1 MKYLIFIIS
10 LLIIFIVASAISF
23 KTREIKRKAIPIV
36 VLLLIEAIVAFILL
50 HTSVGT
56 TILNTTS
63 MGLEY
68 LIRHANKG
76 IDFVFGDISHKTPVV
91 FVIVA
96 LMPLVFICSIIG
108 ILKYFGILRLII
120 LILGSLINKVAK
132 VGKLESFSAV
142 SAVVVG
148 MMAVYVSIKEY
159 IPNLTKPQM
168 YTIAACSLSTVDI
181 AILGAYT
188 QMLSPQFVFIGVC
201 LNFFSTFVIISII
214 NPNDPVEV
222 PSHFSSFKDEH
233 HSFFG
238 VLTDHMLDGFKLIL
252 AIIPMLLGFIA
263 LISMLND
270 IFSYIIGISFQ
281 GLLGYIF
288 SPLAFV
294 LGVPWQDSIQFG
306 QIIATKILTNEFV
319 AMVDYIKLENLS
331 PRTEA
336 IMSVFLIS
344 FANFGSIGMII
355 ACIASI
361 SKEHGK
367 IIAANSFRL
376 IIGSTLVSCL
386 SATMVGI
393 FVS

>member
-10 LLIIFIVASAISF
+10 LLLIFIVASSISF
-23 KTREIKRKAIPIV
+23 NANKIKIKLIPIII
-36 VLLLIEAIVAFILL
+36 LLLIETSVAFILL
-50 HTSVGT
+50 HTSIGIS
-56 TILNTTS
+56 ILNTTNI
-63 MGLEY
+63 GIEY
-68 LIRHANKG
+68 LVHHANKG
-76 IDFVFGDISHKTPVV
+76 IDFVFGDISTKAPIV

-96 LMPLVFICSIIG
+96 LMPLVFICSLIG

-120 LILGSLINKVAK
+120 LTIGYLINKIAK

-142 SAVVVG
+142 SAVIVG

-201 LNFFSTFVIISII
+201 LNFFSTFVIVSII
-214 NPNDPVEV
+214 NPNDPIEI
-222 PSHFSSFKDEH
+222 SNHFSGPKNEH
-233 HSFFG
+233 HSFFE
-238 VLTDHMLDGFKLIL
+238 VLTEHMLDGFKLIL
-252 AIIPMLLGFIA
+252 AIVPMLLGFIA

-270 IFSYIIGISFQ
+270 IFLRLIGISFQ

-288 SPLAFV
+288 SPIAFV
-294 LGVPWQDSIQFG
+294 LGVPWQDSIEFG

-319 AMVDYIKLENLS
+319 AMVDYIKLGDLS

-336 IMSVFLIS
+336 IISVFLIS
-344 FANFGSIGMII
+344 FANFGSVGMII

-367 IIAANSFRL
+367 MIAANSFRL
-376 IIGSTLVSCL
+376 IVGSTLVSCL

-393 FVS
+393 FIS